1 MPESC
6 RSWGPVTSLVSKKT
20 LGQTSAKQIQDS
32 KTIHMLLARWYKC
45 KTYEYNLL
53 NSYSE
58 HIALLIEQSDNKF
71 TITMFYIVITLF
83 YKF

>member
-1 MPESC
+1 MPEPC
-6 RSWGPVTSLVSKKT
+6 ISWGPVTSLVSEKT

-45 KTYEYNLL
+45 KTYKYNLL

-58 HIALLIEQSDNKF
+58 YIALLIEQIDNKF
-71 TITMFYIVITLF
+71 TFLQ
-83 YKF
+83 